1 MKTIKGVAFAI
12 IILVLASMF
21 TSCETIAQG
30 IIDGVNQGL
39 EDWKNNNY

>member
-21 TSCETIAQG
+21 TSCETVAQG
-30 IIDGVNQGL
+30 IYDGL
-39 EDWKNNNY
+39 EGWRNEYFKD